1 MACWPAETCVPVQGG
16 VWEIE
21 VPLPEEDSPDV
32 LDLDAQ
38 LMLQAWQRDHPSVEA
53 VFWFDIVG
61 PPAP

>member
-1 MACWPAETCVPVQGG
+1 M
-16 VWEIE
+16 
-21 VPLPEEDSPDV
+21 PLPEEGSPDV